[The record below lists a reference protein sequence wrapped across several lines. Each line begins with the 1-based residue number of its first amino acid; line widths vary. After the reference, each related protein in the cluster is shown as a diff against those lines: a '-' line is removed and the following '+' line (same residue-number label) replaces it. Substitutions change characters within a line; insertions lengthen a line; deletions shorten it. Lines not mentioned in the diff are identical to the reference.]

1 MNMNIPILRF
11 TGYSSN
17 IVNSV
22 RADITCALKVK
33 IKIRKRDRQKL
44 LELKFEARK

>member
-17 IVNSV
+17 IVNSM
-22 RADITCALKVK
+22 RADITCPLKVK
-33 IKIRKRDRQKL
+33 IKIRKRDRQ
-44 LELKFEARK
+44 ETVGIEI